1 MTLSNQSN
9 KFQPQFSA
17 TQDNSVAPP
26 IAGDENAP
34 QNQGDLNKNI

>member
-9 KFQPQFSA
+9 KFHSQFSA

-34 QNQGDLNKNI
+34 QNQGDLNTQI